1 MRPLIVM
8 TYQAPGR
15 ARTMLEAAGDVWE
28 WDGGLP
34 FPRKLLLEKA
44 TSAHGLFTMLTDDI
58 DGELLAVARNLRVVS
73 NMAVGVD
80 NVDLEACTTAG
91 IPVGHTPDVLTG
103 TTADTAFA
111 LMLMAARRLV
121 EGVDYVRA
129 GRWQSWDPGLLM
141 GRDVYGSTLGL
152 VGFGRIG
159 QAIAQRAVGF
169 DMEILYAAR
178 RRNEAAERTA
188 NARFVPLE
196 ALLAAADHVIVA
208 VPLTPE
214 THHLIDAAAMRRM
227 KPTATL
233 VNISRGDT
241 VDPDALY
248 RALREGEIGAVGL
261 DVTSPEPI
269 PGDSPLLT
277 LENCVIIPHLGSAS
291 LRTREQMAEL
301 AAQNLLAG
309 LAGNRLPACVNPEVY
324 RTG

>member
-8 TYQAPGR
+8 TYHPPGEAR
-15 ARTMLEAAGDVWE
+15 AMLAAVGDVWE

-34 FPRKLLLEKA
+34 FPRSLLLEKA
-44 TSAHGLFTMLTDDI
+44 APAHGLFTMLTDDI
-58 DGELLAVARNLRVVS
+58 NEELLDVARELRVVS

-80 NVDLEACTTAG
+80 NVDLVACTSRG

-121 EGVDYVRA
+121 EGVDYVRT
-129 GRWQSWDPGLLM
+129 GQWRSWDPGLLM
-141 GRDVYGSTLGL
+141 GRDVHGSTLGL

-169 DMEILYAAR
+169 EMEILYTAR
-178 RRNEAAERTA
+178 RRNEAAEGTA
-188 NARFVPLE
+188 GARFVSLE
-196 ALLAAADHVIVA
+196 ALLEDANHVIVA
-208 VPLTPE
+208 VPLTSE
-214 THHLIDAAAMRRM
+214 TRHLIDATALRRM

-241 VDPDALY
+241 VDPEALY
-248 RALREGEIGAVGL
+248 LALRDGEIGAAGL

-277 LENCVIIPHLGSAS
+277 LDNCVIVPHLGSSS

-309 LAGNRLPACVNPEVY
+309 LAGDRLPACANPEVY
-324 RTG
+324 L